1 MCFLT
6 VSVIF
11 WKKSPL
17 HRSPLI
23 GDNCPLRNARP
34 MSDAQCLVKT
44 KKISRIPSI
53 AEKQQHSTRRHFE
66 VFVFLTSCSL
76 SSQVR
81 ARRIDH
87 ITSKSDSELLPSFS
101 TLVHFFKPI
110 CLRNTSPGDYT
121 KSPFVNGHSCLGLK
135 RAFSYITKGE
145 GEPPAVK
152 HCRVRL
158 PQRFSRSRKRP
169 LPLSKGKLA
178 AVPFIPLRRLAVIIA

>member
-1 MCFLT
+1 MFSNRFCYFLE
-6 VSVIF
+6 
-11 WKKSPL
+11 KSPL

-87 ITSKSDSELLPSFS
+87 ITRPREIHFPRRRRSAAPRKEKEGGRPAGRQRRRSPIADGRTDGWTEKRRKGETTKRASTGEKVDFSQLADIKSKSDSELGC
-101 TLVHFFKPI
+101 I
-110 CLRNTSPGDYT
+110 
-121 KSPFVNGHSCLGLK
+121 
-135 RAFSYITKGE
+135 
-145 GEPPAVK
+145 
-152 HCRVRL
+152 
-158 PQRFSRSRKRP
+158 
-169 LPLSKGKLA
+169 A
-178 AVPFIPLRRLAVIIA
+178 ALT